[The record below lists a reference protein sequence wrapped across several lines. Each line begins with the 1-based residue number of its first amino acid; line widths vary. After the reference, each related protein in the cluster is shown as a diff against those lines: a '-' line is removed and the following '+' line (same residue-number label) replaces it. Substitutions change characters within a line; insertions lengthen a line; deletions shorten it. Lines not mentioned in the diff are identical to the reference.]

1 MENLPEIQVLNQSG
15 SGTESKITVTL
26 YQLVNWC
33 KINIALATIIIIT
46 GIFSVNLP
54 NSFGLYTSAITKLAH
69 CFWVGGLT
77 VVFSLYGILA
87 YRNKEFSELKA
98 SIHVAIASINIM
110 AIIGGFVVLAFN
122 LETVINLPHKP
133 NKDGTESTVIDVVTV
148 QVISVLVS
156 AIVMII
162 YTLFLY
168 GNVKSVRMHHYVPRN
183 LLSRPEHDF
192 SHTMVRK
199 KTYSV
204 PLDGLSS

>member
-46 GIFSVNLP
+46 GIFSISLP

-69 CFWVGGLT
+69 CFWVGGLTQTSNHCTLFKT

-148 QVISVLVS
+148 QVFPI
-156 AIVMII
+156 
-162 YTLFLY
+162 
-168 GNVKSVRMHHYVPRN
+168 
-183 LLSRPEHDF
+183 
-192 SHTMVRK
+192 
-199 KTYSV
+199 
-204 PLDGLSS
+204 